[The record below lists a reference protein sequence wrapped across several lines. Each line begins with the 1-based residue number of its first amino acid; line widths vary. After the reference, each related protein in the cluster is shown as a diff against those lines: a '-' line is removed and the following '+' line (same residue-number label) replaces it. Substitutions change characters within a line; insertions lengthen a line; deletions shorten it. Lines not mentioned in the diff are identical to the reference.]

1 MVLRHSVVLA
11 LGYAYSVVVSS
22 THLKPYPAGS
32 LSIEYLEEM
41 LTFSE
46 MRERMST
53 AELEVAKVRLQHD
66 KSSTIER
73 PACV

>member
-1 MVLRHSVVLA
+1 MK
-11 LGYAYSVVVSS
+11 S
-22 THLKPYPAGS
+22 TAGS

-53 AELEVAKVRLQHD
+53 AELEVAKVRLQHR
-66 KSSTIER
+66 SSTIER